1 MEAEAVR
8 VLAVVSELRGAEAW
22 SLALALILGGGGG
35 EVLAFRQ
42 RWPQVWRSVGTCWG
56 GTASP
61 ARYSG
66 NLLGRRRIGKEEAS
80 VMV

>member
-42 RWPQVWRSVGTCWG
+42 RWPQV
-56 GTASP
+56 
-61 ARYSG
+61 
-66 NLLGRRRIGKEEAS
+66 
-80 VMV
+80 

>member
-22 SLALALILGGGGG
+22 SLALALILGGGRG

-42 RWPQVWRSVGTCWG
+42 RWPQV
-56 GTASP
+56 
-61 ARYSG
+61 
-66 NLLGRRRIGKEEAS
+66 
-80 VMV
+80 